1 MLALSKKTGQKK
13 KPKGGEKMKKM
24 GKKLTRFTRLRRINK
39 VLLAR
44 LSPVCATVVAYS
56 DLFLILFVY
65 LNVDFIGASEKRL

>member
-1 MLALSKKTGQKK
+1 
-13 KPKGGEKMKKM
+13 M